1 MTPQRRSRWAGATGV
16 MVALGLMGCGSGDGP
31 SEQVVSGESAE
42 YLVLDEWSGGRGEAL
57 AMDETDSLDDLYR
70 QADAV
75 VVFTVTS
82 EDPQVDRFLGI
93 PIDRLSQDDLFE
105 LQRPR
110 FVDAVVEHVYW
121 AREGVEIPRE
131 STFFTWGYRVDL
143 DNGDDDEGPTE
154 GGTILRANPMGT
166 MWLEVGKTFVAAVV
180 QEQQEVREGP
190 FSRSGVFLGAGTG
203 FEVLDDG
210 TLKAVEASP
219 PGTPSGWQP
228 GFEAEFDGKPISVL
242 ASELAEAA
250 PAGVTLDLDYPPGAS
265 SPSPAPTATD

>member
-1 MTPQRRSRWAGATGV
+1 
-16 MVALGLMGCGSGDGP
+16 MVALGLVVTGCSSGDKT
-31 SEQVVSGESAE
+31 SEQVAAEGPAE
-42 YLVLDEWSGGRGEAL
+42 YLVLDESSGGSGEMLTAFEFDS
-57 AMDETDSLDDLYR
+57 MDVWWAR
-70 QADAV
+70 ADAV

-121 AREGVEIPRE
+121 VGREVEVPT
-131 STFFTWGYRVDL
+131 SLDLFTSRYRADL
-143 DNGDDDEGPTE
+143 DDEEGRIE
-154 GGTILRANPMGT
+154 GGRILHHNAAGS
-166 MWLEVGKTFVAAVV
+166 MWLAVDHTYLAALSTRRLDI
-180 QEQQEVREGP
+180 EEGS
-190 FSRSGVFLGAGTG
+190 FSRSGVFWEALTG
-203 FEVLDDG
+203 NSVFEVLDDG

-265 SPSPAPTATD
+265 SGSPTPTATD